1 MRKAV
6 QIAGTAAM
14 AALLLS
20 GCGGSGDGSRD
31 GERDAAGGARTAP
44 AATPSQTPGG
54 PAGDGSTGDG
64 STGDGRDGGGTSGL
78 DGAWTATTGDSHLTL
93 VIYRGIASLGLG
105 ADTGS
110 ACQGKVE
117 KAGPTVI
124 ALKCMGGHTTR
135 TLGTVTPGADG
146 RTLKVSWKDGPTD
159 TFTKAEGKLKLPGMP
174 SLSAGTPGT

>member
-1 MRKAV
+1 MRKAA
-6 QIAGTAAM
+6 QITGTAAM

-20 GCGGSGDGSRD
+20 GCGSSGGT
-31 GERDAAGGARTAP
+31 GDAADGPGRTP
-44 AATPSQTPGG
+44 AATPSRTAGDQ
-54 PAGDGSTGDG
+54 PAGDQPADG
-64 STGDGRDGGGTSGL
+64 SGGL

-105 ADTGS
+105 ADTGT

-117 KAGPTVI
+117 TMGTTVI

-135 TLGTVTPGADG
+135 TLGTVKPGADG

-159 TFTKAEGKLKLPGMP
+159 GFTKAEGKLKLPGMS
-174 SLSAGTPGT
+174 SLPPGTPGS

>member
-1 MRKAV
+1 MRKAA

-20 GCGGSGDGSRD
+20 GCGGGSGSGSGSGDD
-31 GERDAAGGARTAP
+31 QRDAAGGTGTAP
-44 AATPSQTPGG
+44 AATPSRTPGS
-54 PAGDGSTGDG
+54 PAGDG
-64 STGDGRDGGGTSGL
+64 STGDGRDGGGTGSL
-78 DGAWTATTGDSHLTL
+78 DGAWTTTTGDSHLTL

-117 KAGPTVI
+117 TAGTTVI

-135 TLGTVTPGADG
+135 TLGTVKPGADG
-146 RTLKVSWKDGPTD
+146 KTLKVSWKGGPTD
-159 TFTKAEGKLKLPGMP
+159 DFTKAEGKLKLPEMP
-174 SLSAGTPGT
+174 SLPGGPSGS

>member
-6 QIAGTAAM
+6 QIAGTASM

-20 GCGGSGDGSRD
+20 GCGGSGDGSRGAD
-31 GERDAAGGARTAP
+31 GKRDTAGGAGTAP
-44 AATPSQTPGG
+44 AATSSQAPDG
-54 PAGDGSTGDG
+54 PAGDGPTGDG
-64 STGDGRDGGGTSGL
+64 STGGGTSGL

-135 TLGTVTPGADG
+135 TLGTVKPGADG
-146 RTLKVSWKDGPTD
+146 RKLKVSWKDGPTD

>member
-1 MRKAV
+1 MRKAA
-6 QIAGTAAM
+6 QIAGTAAI

-20 GCGGSGDGSRD
+20 GCGSGSGDGK
-31 GERDAAGGARTAP
+31 RDAAGGAGTAP
-44 AATPSQTPGG
+44 AATPSQSPDG
-54 PAGDGSTGDG
+54 PAGDGSGDG
-64 STGDGRDGGGTSGL
+64 GTGRL

-117 KAGPTVI
+117 TVGTTVI

-146 RTLKVSWKDGPTD
+146 RTLKVSWKGGPTD
-159 TFTKAEGKLKLPGMP
+159 DFTKAEGKLKLPGMP
-174 SLSAGTPGT
+174 SLPAGTPGS

>member
-1 MRKAV
+1 MRKAA
-6 QIAGTAAM
+6 QIAGTAAI

-20 GCGGSGDGSRD
+20 GCGGGSGGSSGDGK
-31 GERDAAGGARTAP
+31 RDAAGGTGRTGTAP
-44 AATPSQTPGG
+44 AATPSQSPGS
-54 PAGDGSTGDG
+54 PAGDGSGDG
-64 STGDGRDGGGTSGL
+64 SGGGGTGRL

-117 KAGPTVI
+117 TVGTTVI

-146 RTLKVSWKDGPTD
+146 RTLKVSWKGGPTD
-159 TFTKAEGKLKLPGMP
+159 DFTKAEGKLKLPGMP
-174 SLSAGTPGT
+174 SLPAGTPGS

>member
-6 QIAGTAAM
+6 QIAGTAAI

-20 GCGGSGDGSRD
+20 GCGSGGGDGK
-31 GERDAAGGARTAP
+31 RDAAGGTGTAP
-44 AATPSQTPGG
+44 AASPSQTPGG
-54 PAGDGSTGDG
+54 PAGDGSGGDG
-64 STGDGRDGGGTSGL
+64 SGVDGSGTSRL

-117 KAGPTVI
+117 TVGTTVI

-146 RTLKVSWKDGPTD
+146 RTLKVRWKDGPTD
-159 TFTKAEGKLKLPGMP
+159 DFTKAEGKLKLLGMP
-174 SLSAGTPGT
+174 SLPAGTPGS

>member
-1 MRKAV
+1 MRKAA

-20 GCGGSGDGSRD
+20 GCGGGSGGDGK
-31 GERDAAGGARTAP
+31 RDAAGGTGTEP
-44 AATPSQTPGG
+44 AATPSQSPDG
-54 PAGDGSTGDG
+54 PAGDGSGE
-64 STGDGRDGGGTSGL
+64 GGTGRL

-117 KAGPTVI
+117 TVGTTVI

-146 RTLKVSWKDGPTD
+146 RTLKVSWKGGPTD
-159 TFTKAEGKLKLPGMP
+159 DFTKAEGKLKLPGMP
-174 SLSAGTPGT
+174 SLPAGTPGS